1 MNDYKI
7 DIPVLI
13 LFFCRD
19 EQLREVFEAVKKAR
33 PSKLYLYQD
42 GARPGRTDDVEGINK
57 CREVVSDANIDWK
70 CEVHRN
76 YQEKNQG
83 CDPSEYLAQKWMFKT
98 EEMGIVLEDD
108 DVPAQSF
115 FPFCKELLERYKNDT
130 RINMICGMN
139 NLEKTDWCPYD
150 YLFSSSGSIT
160 GWASWKRVI
169 DMWESKIPNV
179 NDSYFREA
187 YIQRYKGL
195 YEPQKALEHYE
206 QCNSSGIEYYEAI
219 LGANLLSNSMLN
231 IVPTL
236 NQISNIGVAEN
247 ATHSV
252 SSLKMMPK
260 GIRRI
265 FFMKTY
271 ELEFPLKH
279 PPFVMEDVKFKKE
292 LNKVMSSGFF
302 RKHYRKISSIFLRIR
317 YGDFKGLLKALKRK
331 LRRA

>member
-1 MNDYKI
+1 MHKSKI

-19 EQLREVFEAVKKAR
+19 KQLEKVFESVKQAR

-42 GARPGRTDDVEGINK
+42 GARPGRKDDIAGIER
-57 CREVVSDANIDWK
+57 CRKIVSDANIDWE
-70 CEVHRN
+70 CDVHRL
-76 YQEKNQG
+76 YQEKNFG
-83 CDPSEYLAQKWMFKT
+83 CDPSEYLAQKWMFST

-115 FPFCKELLERYKNDT
+115 YPFCKELLIKYMNDT

-139 NLEKTDWCPYD
+139 NLEKAEWCPYS
-150 YLFSSSGSIT
+150 YLFSTSGSIT

-169 DMWESKIPNV
+169 DMWESKIPNLEDQYFKDTYCEKHRRLY
-179 NDSYFREA
+179 DS
-187 YIQRYKGL
+187 K
-195 YEPQKALEHYE
+195 KALEHYRK
-206 QCNSSGIEYYEAI
+206 CNESGIEYYEAI
-219 LGANLLSNSMLN
+219 MGANLLSNNMLN

-236 NQISNIGVAEN
+236 NQISNIGVVEN

-265 FFMKTY
+265 FFMKAY
-271 ELEFPLKH
+271 EMKFPLSH
-279 PPFVMEDVKFKKE
+279 PPYVIEDVKFKKE
-292 LNKVMSSGFF
+292 WNKVMGTGFF
-302 RKHYRKISSIFLRIR
+302 RRYYRKICSIILRIR
-317 YGDFKGLLKALKRK
+317 YGDIKGLIKAFKNRI
-331 LRRA
+331 AQ